1 MPFASAVVVSFTAV
15 IRVVTGDPNSV
26 CEGDYSSA
34 WVSKLVY
41 NIKLS
46 VIVICHDINFGQ
58 TQHKPYSK
66 SAFCFLNVCIPQRE
80 LAGILPIILLWTHL
94 LCSWRKT
101 KEFVRDLPIPIG
113 WVGLVQIAVTSKFSP
128 HIFSHCTACFINS
141 WNTNV

>member
-1 MPFASAVVVSFTAV
+1 MRFASAVVVSFTAV

-94 LCSWRKT
+94 LCS
-101 KEFVRDLPIPIG
+101 
-113 WVGLVQIAVTSKFSP
+113 
-128 HIFSHCTACFINS
+128 
-141 WNTNV
+141 